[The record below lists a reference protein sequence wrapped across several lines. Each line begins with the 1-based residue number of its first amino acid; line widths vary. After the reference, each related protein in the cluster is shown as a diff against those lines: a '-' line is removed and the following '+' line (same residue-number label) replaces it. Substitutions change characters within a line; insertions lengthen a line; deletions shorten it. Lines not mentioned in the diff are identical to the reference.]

1 MKSFAAILA
10 LVPLLVAADH
20 QFTLNNRC
28 SNAINAVVADTRC
41 GYSPRCDD
49 ASSYTGPQPGS
60 IAGGTSKTVTI
71 PSNWVGRIFA
81 QNGACGEKGE
91 SCTVTEFN
99 TDSGDQF
106 TPQSYDISNIQGF
119 TQSVSVSADGCE
131 TVTCTDVNCGC
142 TNAYP
147 PGDISGC
154 GNDSPVRACGAGNVG
169 FTVTFCPYARLQVSV
184 GVLLTIFLPFSSC
197 DNAASYTGPQLG
209 FISGGTGKT
218 VTVPSKWIGRIFAQ
232 NGACGAK
239 GENCTVIEYDLD
251 SANPFVPQNLR
262 HLEL

>member
-10 LVPLLVAADH
+10 LVPLFVAADH

-169 FTVTFCPYARLQVSV
+169 FT
-184 GVLLTIFLPFSSC
+184 GC
-197 DNAASYTGPQLG
+197 DDAASYTGPQLG

-218 VTVPSKWIGRIFAQ
+218 VTVPSKWIGRIFAH